1 MNEIE
6 KEWSRR
12 YWQKHGDTINQ
23 RRRTAYKKAQDK
35 TLQKLLNDYNS
46 GLSFGQL
53 CDKYKVLER
62 KANNV

>member
-1 MNEIE
+1 MNERE

-23 RRRTAYKKAQDK
+23 RRRIAYKKAQGK
-35 TLQKLLNDYNS
+35 TLAKLLNDYNS
-46 GLSFGQL
+46 GLNFDQL

-62 KANNV
+62 KGNNV